1 MMKDLGATDEKAMML
16 RFHTQTGG
24 ATLTAQQPLN
34 NITRVTIQTIAAV
47 MGGTQSLHTNGFD
60 EALGLPTEQAATIAL
75 RTQQIVAFES
85 GISETADPLA
95 GSYFVENLTA
105 EVESKA
111 LELIQQI
118 DAMGGSVA
126 AIESGWMQQKISDS
140 AYKYQKDIESKEKII
155 VGVNEY
161 QSEEKNKIPVFKI
174 DPSIQQAQIEKIKIL
189 KANRDQAVAVSCLEA
204 ITAAVNAGQNI
215 MPPVIAAVEAKCTL
229 GEISDTLRH
238 LFGEYQA

>member
-1 MMKDLGATDEKAMML
+1 MIL

-34 NITRVTIQTIAAV
+34 NISRVTIQTIAAI

-85 GISETADPLA
+85 GIPETADPLA

-105 EVESKA
+105 EVGSKA

-118 DAMGGSVA
+118 DEMGGSVA
-126 AIESGWMQQKISDS
+126 AIESGWMQNKISDS
-140 AYKYQKDIESKEKII
+140 AYKYQKDIESKQKII

-161 QSEEKNKIPVFKI
+161 QTEETTKIPVFKI
-174 DPSIQQAQIEKIKIL
+174 DASIQEAQIEKIKTL
-189 KANRDQAVAVSCLEA
+189 KANRDNALAQSCLDA
-204 ITAAVNAGQNI
+204 IAAAANAGHNI

-229 GEISDTLRH
+229 GEISDTLRKI
-238 LFGEYQA
+238 FGEYQA